1 MPEKPVIRLRLK
13 DIGIP
18 NDEQVDILKGI
29 EYKLLRSFK
38 LKGVPNIKKV
48 NNILNRYSWKKIKLN
63 FYKMME
69 VFIVLMNGFWKLIDL
84 ILKQFW

>member
-48 NNILNRYSWKKIKLN
+48 NYILNRYS
-63 FYKMME
+63 
-69 VFIVLMNGFWKLIDL
+69 
-84 ILKQFW
+84 